1 MKKLSTNWITEG
13 MIDFEYKK
21 YILLAYLKH
30 VNKNFDATKLYP
42 CLADLFQHY
51 ANLKHLQYSKNSLSD
66 KAPKTLSKIDVANLL
81 FEYEQQIEGEVH
93 LKDVNK
99 IIDFALPQ
107 FEKYLETGKQI
118 YQHVEDHLNVFP
130 IGLLPLKKEE
140 GYFFVAAK
148 SERKT
153 SVYQYQISLF
163 EKSNEKYR
171 SLKTTFVAN
180 YNRSISLTY
189 ESIKY
194 KLIEEKRELPN
205 PATYVV
211 ESELSF
217 PTIETMLPI
226 AKRHVMRIVAT
237 D

>member
-1 MKKLSTNWITEG
+1 MQKLSTNWITEG

-42 CLADLFQHY
+42 YLGELFQHY
-51 ANLKHLQYSKNSLSD
+51 ANLKHLQVAKESLTE
-66 KAPKTLSKIDVANLL
+66 KASKTLTKIDVANLL
-81 FEYEQQIEGEVH
+81 FEYEQLVAGEEH

-107 FEKYLETGKQI
+107 FEKYLKTGKEI
-118 YQHVEDHLNVFP
+118 YQRVEDHLNVFP
-130 IGLLPLKKEE
+130 IGILPIVKEE

-171 SLKTTFVAN
+171 SLKTTFVGN

-194 KLIEEKRELPN
+194 NLIESKRDLPN

-226 AKRHVMRIVAT
+226 AKRHVMKIIAS